1 MKDGKATQEERK
13 AQRFLCLLCLLCSC
27 PLFAQDGATR
37 ADWPHYGGTQ
47 FAWRYSTL
55 DQINTGNVKNLA
67 PAWMFQ
73 TGEYTDG
80 LQSTPIVVDGVMYLS
95 TARNQVFALD
105 AATGKVIWNY
115 KYTPRA
121 NYAKAGSQGVFVQN
135 RGVAVGGGKV
145 FMGTIDS
152 HLVAIDQNTGRE
164 LWKVAVDDSRQCG
177 CNILSAPLVVK
188 DKVIIG
194 ENGGD
199 GAFRGY
205 LTAFYIKT
213 GRLAW
218 RFYVIPAPGEPGSET
233 WKGESWKY
241 GGGAP
246 WMTGSYDPDLDLVY
260 WGTGNAA
267 SDFYDGDRV
276 VSEKDDPKGV
286 NLHTASVVALEA
298 DSGKLRWAHQEVPDD
313 EWDFDSAYEVILID
327 REVNGRMRKLLVHMN
342 KSGLTFVLDRVTGQF
357 VKAFT
362 VPEVQTWISG
372 ITEDGKLI
380 GRQSPGVGKPVTICP
395 TVMGAKSWNQMAYS
409 PRTGYIYTPTI
420 ETCSEVTANRQ
431 EPREGI
437 FFAGGGGA
445 RRLPPGRETFS
456 HIDAF
461 DPMTGKRVWS
471 FPYKYGLL
479 ASMLS
484 TAGDLVFTGDP
495 EGNFFALNARTG
507 DKLWNFQT
515 GAGHRGSAVTYS
527 VNGRQYIATPTGWQ
541 QSITGGMLSSLFPGI
556 GETWRVGSTLVV
568 FALPEAGR

>member
-1 MKDGKATQEERK
+1 MRIIVAIVTFVAGAVGSAV
-13 AQRFLCLLCLLCSC
+13 AQSGPSGGTLANWAS
-27 PLFAQDGATR
+27 
-37 ADWPHYGGTQ
+37 YGGTS
-47 FAWRYSTL
+47 FAWRYSAL
-55 DQINTGNVKNLA
+55 DQINTANVKNLA
-67 PAWMFQ
+67 PMWVFQ

-80 LQSTPIVVDGVMYLS
+80 LVSTPIVVDGVMYIS
-95 TARNQVFALD
+95 TARNQIFAVD

-115 KYTPRA
+115 KYAPRP
-121 NYAKAGSQGVFVQN
+121 NYVKAGSQGSFVQN
-135 RGVAVGGGKV
+135 RGVALGDGKI

-152 HLVAIDQNTGRE
+152 HLVAIDQKTGRE

-188 DKVIIG
+188 DKVIVG

-205 LTAFYIKT
+205 LTAFYTKT
-213 GRLAW
+213 GRMAW
-218 RFYVIPAPGEPGSET
+218 RWYVIPGPGERGNET
-233 WKGESWKY
+233 WKGDSWKY

-246 WMTGSYDPDLDLVY
+246 WMTGSYDPELNLVY

-276 VSEKDDPKGV
+276 VGAKDDPRGV

-298 DSGKLRWAHQEVPDD
+298 DTGKLRWAYQEVPDD

-327 REVNGRMRKLLVHMN
+327 REVNGRLRQLLVHMN

-372 ITEDGKLI
+372 ITEDGKLV
-380 GRQSPGVGKPVTICP
+380 GRQSPGRGKPVTICP

-420 ETCSEVTANRQ
+420 ETCSEVTANRE

-437 FFAGGGGA
+437 FFAGGGGP
-445 RRLPPGRETFS
+445 RGLPPGPETFS

-461 DPMTGKRVWS
+461 DPLTGKRVWS
-471 FPYKYGLL
+471 VPYKYGLL
-479 ASMLS
+479 ASMLA
-484 TAGDLVFTGDP
+484 TAGNLVFTGDGR
-495 EGNFFALNARTG
+495 ETLEFSNRRRTSRIRN
-507 DKLWNFQT
+507 LIFSQRPPI
-515 GAGHRGSAVTYS
+515 HRDPDGMATVGY
-527 VNGRQYIATPTGWQ
+527 GRDVEQPVSRCW
-541 QSITGGMLSSLFPGI
+541 
-556 GETWRVGSTLVV
+556 
-568 FALPEAGR
+568 